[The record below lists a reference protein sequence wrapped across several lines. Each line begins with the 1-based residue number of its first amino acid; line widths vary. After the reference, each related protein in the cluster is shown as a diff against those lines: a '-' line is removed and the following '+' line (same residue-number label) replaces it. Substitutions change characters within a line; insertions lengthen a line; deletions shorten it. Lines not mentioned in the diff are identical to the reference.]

1 MATLGFDLIDG
12 FRNLNGVPCAV
23 KQVLTSVTLSTL
35 QVWSGPITQSVNFDP
50 WPEARSFHT
59 AVCLHD
65 PVQVSS
71 IGHHQLL
78 VLWGMDQQAEPLND
92 VWLLDIDQLL
102 WKQVSLTPYL
112 IYTMYFV
119 WTSKS
124 VCIVCCFS
132 LVVF

>member
-1 MATLGFDLIDG
+1 M
-12 FRNLNGVPCAV
+12 PCAV

-35 QVWSGPITQSVNFDP
+35 QVWSGPITQSVNIDP

-112 IYTMYFV
+112 ICTVYFV

-124 VCIVCCFS
+124 VCIVVNVCVAS
-132 LVVF
+132 V